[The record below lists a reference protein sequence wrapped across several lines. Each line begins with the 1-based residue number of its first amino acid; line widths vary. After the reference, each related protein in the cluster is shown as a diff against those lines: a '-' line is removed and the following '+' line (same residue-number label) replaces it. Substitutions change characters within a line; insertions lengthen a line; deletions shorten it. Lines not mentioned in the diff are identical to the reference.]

1 MLRSP
6 ATPYFFLT
14 ALAWNFCQADCRAS
28 CSRFF
33 AASRSIFFSLRARLR
48 SRSSASS
55 SRVMGRDALLLLL
68 LADDGCDAERGRR
81 SAELTTSVVLSLV
94 KRIEYT
100 GFSAEP
106 VTAVIFAGYQ
116 RSSAWCRAMH
126 SSPAWYL
133 CVSCTGLG
141 FASVAL

>member
-1 MLRSP
+1 MRCC
-6 ATPYFFLT
+6 YCF
-14 ALAWNFCQADCRAS
+14 WQMM
-28 CSRFF
+28 
-33 AASRSIFFSLRARLR
+33 AAMQSVDEDQLS
-48 SRSSASS
+48 
-55 SRVMGRDALLLLL
+55 
-68 LADDGCDAERGRR
+68 
-81 SAELTTSVVLSLV
+81 TSVVLSLV

-106 VTAVIFAGYQ
+106 VTVVTFAGYQ